1 MKDTVVGDVTVA
13 GRMFDDPGGGGGG
26 GRFKYVKVECQFEI
40 ITTNEMKPHTVRYL
54 VAFSCFLCMVI
65 DSGVARF
72 I

>member
-13 GRMFDDPGGGGGG
+13 GRMFDDPWGGGPLLQICQGG
-26 GRFKYVKVECQFEI
+26 VPVEI
-40 ITTNEMKPHTVRYL
+40 ITTSEMKPHTVRYS
-54 VAFSCFLCMVI
+54 VAFSCFLCLVI